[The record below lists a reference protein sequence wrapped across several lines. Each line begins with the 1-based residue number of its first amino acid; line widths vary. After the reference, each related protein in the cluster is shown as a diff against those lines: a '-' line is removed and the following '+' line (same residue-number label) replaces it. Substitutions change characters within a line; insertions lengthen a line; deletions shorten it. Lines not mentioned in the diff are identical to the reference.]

1 MLMCSCIHIL
11 SFRAQKTIAKKSS
24 RWRNNHANVR
34 RDSFIIYIFMSMET
48 DQNMYGLEQLHES
61 LFFFLF
67 LIKPVFSDLWLM
79 IIAAQQPPPSTLQLT
94 ATFQAWFSECVWE
107 RTRERETSVTPSQLY
122 RKRCFLRRDTSFL
135 VFLLVMQFAAVVKI
149 AEQGIRKI
157 EKGVIL
163 RFIFIQM
170 LGIVGFG
177 SSLCWFWF

>member
-1 MLMCSCIHIL
+1 MEKQPCK
-11 SFRAQKTIAKKSS
+11 RAAWLIYNLHFYVYGNGSKYVWIGTVTWKS
-24 RWRNNHANVR
+24 
-34 RDSFIIYIFMSMET
+34 
-48 DQNMYGLEQLHES
+48 
-61 LFFFLF
+61 FFFLF